1 MIFSRKLNRRRFMP
15 LMAAALTG
23 GAVIIFTLSAQLP
36 AQIETP
42 KPQTEN
48 NAAPIYTA
56 KKLCDLQ
63 DKRINESSGLGAS
76 RRYPDLF
83 WTHNDSGDSARLFL
97 INKEGKTI
105 TVVNVKGAKA
115 ADWED
120 MAIAGDEEKAWVY
133 AGDIGDNLEV
143 RDAIMVYRFREP
155 EIDLKNPP
163 AQISV
168 NCEKMALTYPDE
180 PRNAETLLADLTGK
194 LLIVTKSLGRTFAYA
209 TPASFKPGAK
219 QKLEK
224 LGEVS
229 IPEGFRSAMTT
240 GGDISPDGKHLV
252 VITYTQ
258 MHEWTLPGWFKD
270 GSAQWRQITKEKQR
284 TWDLPKAKQ
293 MEAVCY
299 GLDNKLYST
308 SEQLPT
314 PFFEYTP

>member
-1 MIFSRKLNRRRFMP
+1 MGSAVAACTACTNFQQGAVWGMATLN
-15 LMAAALTG
+15 ALTE
-23 GAVIIFTLSAQLP
+23 A
-36 AQIETP
+36 
-42 KPQTEN
+42 
-48 NAAPIYTA
+48 
-56 KKLCDLQ
+56 
-63 DKRINESSGLGAS
+63 SGLGAS

-120 MAIAGDEEKAWVY
+120 MAVAGDGEKAWVY
-133 AGDIGDNLEV
+133 AGDIGDNVEV

-163 AQISV
+163 TQMTV
-168 NCEKMALTYPDE
+168 DCEKMALAYPDE
-180 PRNAETLLADLTGK
+180 PHNAETLMADLTGK
-194 LLIVTKSLGRTFAYA
+194 LLIVTKSLGQTFVYT
-209 TPASFKPGAK
+209 TPESFKAGGK

-224 LGEVS
+224 LGELTM
-229 IPEGFRSAMTT
+229 PEGFRSAMTT

-252 VITYTQ
+252 VMTYTQ

-270 GSAQWRQITKEKQR
+270 GGAQWRQIIKTKPR

-314 PFFEYTP
+314 PLFEYTPQ